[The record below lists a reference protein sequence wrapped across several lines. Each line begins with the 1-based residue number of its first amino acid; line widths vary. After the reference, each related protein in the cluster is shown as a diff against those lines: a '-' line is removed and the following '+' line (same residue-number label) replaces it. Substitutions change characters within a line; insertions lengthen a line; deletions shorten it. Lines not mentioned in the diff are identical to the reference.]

1 MLNAAYFS
9 PKSMIQDAERGSGAK
24 AFRMVKLF
32 TKRVFQV
39 RLLGLPLLFLGLS
52 TLSPC
57 HLPLGFIELLSIRFN
72 CSYRLMC
79 FTRTIDLENCFIR
92 VGQGGKAGRSSGHV
106 TSYFAWAP
114 LAPLPLTSD
123 ISTFFQ
129 IPMSFLLKVLK
140 DCRFR
145 SSTDRIHFQSGTD
158 CLSFK
163 SRQDCCMSH
172 QYIGLPEHRC
182 QRFLIRS

>member
-1 MLNAAYFS
+1 MTCGLMTHGFRGFWLYWHVVLFS
-9 PKSMIQDAERGSGAK
+9 NPWYCIIIWFCWR
-24 AFRMVKLF
+24 AFTISCTWV
-32 TKRVFQV
+32 V
-39 RLLGLPLLFLGLS
+39 GWPLLFLGLS

-123 ISTFFQ
+123 ISTLFQ

-163 SRQDCCMSH
+163 SRQDCCMS
-172 QYIGLPEHRC
+172 GSPVHR
-182 QRFLIRS
+182 LAGA